1 MLNFIKHWYT
11 EILMSTVLIITLAG
25 VIYLAMEPALR
36 K

>member
-1 MLNFIKHWYT
+1 MLSFIKRWYT
-11 EILMSTVLIITLAG
+11 EILMATVLFITLAG